1 MYKLVRPIL
10 FTLPPEA
17 AHGLAMASLRL
28 ARPVLPLL
36 SPLLRFDD
44 PSLAVE
50 FCGLRFANPIG
61 LAAGFDKAA
70 EAVDCWQHL
79 GFGHVELGTI
89 TRLAQAGNPKP
100 RAFRYPGQQALINRF
115 GFNNPGADAV
125 AATLQAYKDT
135 GLWPSHPVGLNLGK
149 SKLTPLELAE
159 DDYLYSLGRL
169 APYADYITVNVSSPN
184 TPGLRTLQGPRSIK
198 KLTQALRQAV
208 KRRAA
213 EEAAAHAAGPRIK
226 KGLRRSSDGLP
237 VLVKLAPDLEGKA
250 LLASVD
256 AALAGGA
263 NGLIL
268 TNTTLS
274 REGLAPG
281 AHPEGGLSGKPL
293 RAKADA
299 ALSAVARHTR
309 GRVPLIG
316 VGGVF
321 TAQDAKRKIELGARL
336 VQVYTGFI
344 YQGPALCRNLCKAL
358 VKREA

>member
-1 MYKLVRPIL
+1 MYKLLRPLL

-28 ARPVLPLL
+28 ARPALPWLA
-36 SPLLRFDD
+36 PWLRRDD

-61 LAAGFDKAA
+61 LAAGFDKAGR
-70 EAVDCWQHL
+70 AVDAWQHL
-79 GFGHVELGTI
+79 GFGHVELGTV
-89 TRLAQAGNPKP
+89 TRQPQPGNPKP
-100 RAFRYPGQQALINRF
+100 RAFRYPAERALINRF
-115 GFNNPGADAV
+115 GFNNPGADAM
-125 AATLQAYKDT
+125 AGRLRAYKDA
-135 GLWPSHPVGLNLGK
+135 GRWPKHPVGLNLGK
-149 SKLTPLELAE
+149 SKVTPLEQAE
-159 DDYLYSLGRL
+159 EDYLYSLGRL
-169 APYADYITVNVSSPN
+169 APYADYIAVNVSSPN

-198 KLTQALRQAV
+198 RLASVLRQAV

-213 EEAAAHAAGPRIK
+213 EEAAAHAAGARVK
-226 KGLRRSSDGLP
+226 KGLRRASDGLP

-250 LLASVD
+250 LLASAD

-281 AHPEGGLSGKPL
+281 THPEGGLSGMPL
-293 RAKADA
+293 QARADA
-299 ALSAVARHTR
+299 ALSAVARPTR

-316 VGGVF
+316 V
-321 TAQDAKRKIELGARL
+321 
-336 VQVYTGFI
+336 
-344 YQGPALCRNLCKAL
+344 
-358 VKREA
+358 

>member
-1 MYKLVRPIL
+1 M
-10 FTLPPEA
+10 
-17 AHGLAMASLRL
+17 AMASLRT
-28 ARPVLPLL
+28 ARPLLPLFA
-36 SPLLRFDD
+36 SMLRHDD

-79 GFGHVELGTI
+79 GFGHVELGTV
-89 TRLAQAGNPKP
+89 TRLAQSGNPKP
-100 RAFRYPGQQALINRF
+100 RVFRYPAQQALINRF

-125 AATLQAYKDT
+125 AGRLQAYRLA
-135 GLWPSHPVGLNLGK
+135 GRWPQHPVGLNLGK
-149 SKLTPLELAE
+149 SKLTPLEQAE

-184 TPGLRTLQGPRSIK
+184 TPGLRSLQGPRSIK
-198 KLTQALRQAV
+198 RLTRVLRQAV

-213 EEAAAHAAGPRIK
+213 EEAAAHAAGKRVK
-226 KGLRRSSDGLP
+226 KGLRRASDGLP
-237 VLVKLAPDLEGKA
+237 VLVKLAPDLEGKD

-256 AALAGGA
+256 AALSGGA

-274 REGLAPG
+274 RAGLEPG
-281 AHPEGGLSGKPL
+281 SHPDGGLSGLPL
-293 RAKADA
+293 QARADA

-309 GRVPLIG
+309 GRVPLVG

-321 TAQDAKRKIELGARL
+321 TAEDARRKLDLGAQL

-344 YQGPALCRNLCKAL
+344 YQGPALCRNLCKRLGKEDA
-358 VKREA
+358 